1 MRLTPLEEPA
11 TSLKFSQASECQSR
25 QMVQE
30 RGKKISMHKQFFLSE
45 DPCRFVITFLAQIS
59 KISKLL
65 VQRFC
70 FPIKEITAFEPY
82 LVLLLGVLKETDI
95 SVLF

>member
-25 QMVQE
+25 QVVQE
-30 RGKKISMHKQFFLSE
+30 GEKRSMHKQFFLSE
-45 DPCRFVITFLAQIS
+45 DPCWFVITFLAQIS

-70 FPIKEITAFEPY
+70 FP
-82 LVLLLGVLKETDI
+82 LK
-95 SVLF
+95 

>member
-1 MRLTPLEEPA
+1 
-11 TSLKFSQASECQSR
+11 
-25 QMVQE
+25 
-30 RGKKISMHKQFFLSE
+30 
-45 DPCRFVITFLAQIS
+45 VITFLAKIS

-65 VQRFC
+65 VQTFC

-95 SVLF
+95 SVLFCIEIPHHTLLNHCGFFG